1 MGENGII
8 QHPELLKLGES
19 LPPGNPHGVSVHLPT
34 WEDTLG
40 WACRDRRVLDTM
52 VTGYPR
58 FFIPR
63 VVERLADRLLAH
75 FTQSHGHEH
84 SNVDLKGK
92 HALILSTGHH
102 ALVCRRFFRQKLD
115 PDSPKVN
122 FDILIAHWDG
132 TITAVREDD
141 DLPPRKSQALAALGQ
156 EDIFLLP
163 YPVDMFPTAKAFWQH
178 TGFGISSR
186 RATYWMESAPFL
198 QPATST
204 ASKDQTNHVNHPS
217 PTPFDKD
224 SNAKALEAIRTRL
237 ANCYSTPSFPVA
249 NDDVLL
255 YPAGMSSIAAVSSA
269 IRSLVMPRLHVQ
281 TNGTRRRPS
290 VALFGFLYV
299 DTLKLLSSLLG
310 FTFHLYPFSTPLT
323 GPSSLSQ
330 SLESGKLDIDLLVTE
345 FPGNPLL
352 QSPDLEKLWELS
364 KRYGFALVVDDTVG
378 GTGANVNVLGK
389 CDAVVSSL
397 TKMVSGGCDVMGG
410 CAVLSPS
417 SGRYQELKGELWGS
431 GPGAAL
437 TAGNEGM
444 DGKAG
449 SSERNAKRDSGYAAA
464 ALEGDGEEQQEIKNE
479 GKEETERSWF
489 PSDITTMN
497 HNSRNFIHR
506 VRHASSNA
514 NWLVHHLLRPH
525 ASVQEVYY
533 PKGSSTERIYE
544 QFRVKPTSTPTDNIP
559 VEEEEEE
566 GGYGFL
572 VSIKFKTPA
581 KARAFYDALHV
592 AKGPSLGT
600 NFTLCCAYTLLAHY
614 RELEWAAEFGVV
626 EDLVRISVGLEEREW
641 LGKRVGRALKAAGEC
656 QA

>member
-1 MGENGII
+1 MQQFIMGENGII
-8 QHPELLKLGES
+8 QHPELLQLGES

-75 FTQSHGHEH
+75 FGQEH
-84 SNVDLKGK
+84 SNLDLKGK

-102 ALVCRRFFRQKLD
+102 ALMCRRFFRQKLD

-122 FDILIAHWDG
+122 FDILIARWDG
-132 TITAVREDD
+132 TITAVRQDD
-141 DLPPRKSQALAALGQ
+141 DLPSRKSQALAALGQ
-156 EDIFLLP
+156 EDVFLLP

-198 QPATST
+198 QPTST
-204 ASKDQTNHVNHPS
+204 SNSKDQTNHVNRSS

-237 ANCYSTPSFPVA
+237 ANCYSTPSLPVA
-249 NDDVLL
+249 NHDVLL

-269 IRSLVMPRLHVQ
+269 IRCLVMPRLRLQ
-281 TNGTRRRPS
+281 TNGTRRRRPS

-310 FTFHLYPFSTPLT
+310 FTFHLYPFSTPLRA

-330 SLESGKLDIDLLVTE
+330 SLESGELDIDLLVTE

-397 TKMVSGGCDVMGG
+397 TKMFSGG
-410 CAVLSPS
+410 
-417 SGRYQELKGELWGS
+417 
-431 GPGAAL
+431 
-437 TAGNEGM
+437 
-444 DGKAG
+444 
-449 SSERNAKRDSGYAAA
+449 ERNGKRDSGYAAA
-464 ALEGDGEEQQEIKNE
+464 LLEGDGEEQEIEIRNE

-506 VRHASSNA
+506 VRQASSNA
-514 NWLVHHLLRPH
+514 NWLVQHLLRPH

-533 PKGSSTERIYE
+533 PKGSSTESIYE
-544 QFRVKPTSTPTDNIP
+544 QFRVKPTSTFTG
-559 VEEEEEE
+559 E

-572 VSIKFKTPA
+572 VSIKFQTPA
-581 KARAFYDALHV
+581 KASAFYDALHV

-641 LGKRVGRALKAAGEC
+641 LGERVGRALEAAGEC
-656 QA
+656 Q